1 MLFNSYEFMLY
12 FLPVAVIGYFILQ
25 KFNQNIAKIF
35 LVGMSLYF
43 YAYFEAKY
51 LLLIGVSLF
60 TNAFIGQQII
70 QKTNKKTRKILL
82 TAGLIFNISL
92 LGYFKYSD
100 FFLDNINTI
109 FGTDIPLLKL
119 LLPLGIS
126 FITFQKIGFLVDC
139 YKRELTKFN
148 FIDFCLF
155 VTFFPQLIA
164 GPIVHH
170 SKVLPQFQDESK
182 RKLNVENIAKGL
194 YIFGIGLT
202 KKVVIADSLAQ
213 WADFGFSNVN
223 QLSTTDA
230 WISSLAYTL
239 QLYFDFSGYCDMAI
253 GAALLFNITLP
264 TNFFSPY
271 KSLSIQDFWRRW
283 HMTLGRF
290 FTQYVYIPLGGSR
303 KGQVRTYVNLFTIFL
318 ISGIWHGAGW
328 TFVIWGV
335 LHGLAIV
342 IHRLFKNL
350 GGKMPKVFAWILTM
364 GFVHVTWVFF
374 RATSVED
381 ALTMLNRMFNVNY
394 LHLQT
399 ALIQFRPETLTGV
412 STLDNLIYSIANLF
426 PFQVTGSQFNFQTI
440 LYLAI
445 GMVIVLFTKN
455 SIEKLE
461 SFRPKPIYALA
472 LASMFILSLM
482 YLNRVSSFLYFNF

>member
-1 MLFNSYEFMLY
+1 MLFNSYEFMFL
-12 FLPVAVIGYFILQ
+12 FLPIAVIGYFLLQ
-25 KFNQNIAKIF
+25 KVNRNLAKLF

-43 YAYFEAKY
+43 YAYFETKY

-60 TNAFIGQQII
+60 TNAIIGNQII
-70 QKTNKKTRKILL
+70 HKTNEKTRKILL
-82 TAGLIFNISL
+82 IVGLLFNISL
-92 LGYFKYSD
+92 LGYFKYAD
-100 FFLDNINTI
+100 FFLDNVNLL
-109 FGTDIPLLKL
+109 FGTDFPLLKL

-139 YKRELTKFN
+139 YKKELTKFN

-182 RKLNVENIAKGL
+182 RKLNIENITKGL

-264 TNFFSPY
+264 VNFFSPY
-271 KSLSIQDFWRRW
+271 KSLNIQEFWRRW

-303 KGQVRTYVNLFTIFL
+303 NGKVRTYINLFLIFL

-328 TFVIWGV
+328 TFVIWGI

-342 IHRLFKNL
+342 LHRIFTDL
-350 GGKMPKVFAWILTM
+350 GWKMPKVFAWILTM
-364 GFVHVTWVFF
+364 GFVHVAWVFF
-374 RATSVED
+374 RATSVTD
-381 ALTMLNRMFNVNY
+381 ALTMLNRMFNIKY
-394 LHLQT
+394 LDVST
-399 ALIQFRPETLTGV
+399 ALIQFRPETLAGV
-412 STLDNLIYSIANLF
+412 SKLDNLIYTITNLF
-426 PFQVTGSQFNFQTI
+426 PFQVTGNQFNFQTI
-440 LYLAI
+440 LYLLIGIAI
-445 GMVIVLFTKN
+445 VSLTKN

-461 SFRPKPIYALA
+461 SFRPKPIYAFA

-482 YLNRVSSFLYFNF
+482 YLTRVSSFLYFNF

>member
-1 MLFNSYEFMLY
+1 MLFNSYEFMFF
-12 FLPVAVIGYFILQ
+12 FLPIAVIGYFLLQ
-25 KFNQNIAKIF
+25 KVNRNLAKLF

-43 YAYFEAKY
+43 YAYFETKY

-60 TNAFIGQQII
+60 TNAIIGNQII
-70 QKTNKKTRKILL
+70 HKTNEKTRKILL
-82 TAGLIFNISL
+82 VVGLLFNISL
-92 LGYFKYSD
+92 LGYFKYAD
-100 FFLDNINTI
+100 FFLDNVNLL
-109 FGTDIPLLKL
+109 FGTDFPLLKL

-139 YKRELTKFN
+139 YKKELTKFN

-182 RKLNVENIAKGL
+182 RKLNIENITKGL

-223 QLSTTDA
+223 QLSTIDA

-264 TNFFSPY
+264 VNFFSPY
-271 KSLSIQDFWRRW
+271 KSLNIQEFWRRW

-303 KGQVRTYVNLFTIFL
+303 NGQVRTYINLFLIFL

-328 TFVIWGV
+328 TFVIWGI

-342 IHRLFKNL
+342 LHRMFTNL
-350 GGKMPKVFAWILTM
+350 GWKMPKVFAWMLTM
-364 GFVHVTWVFF
+364 GFVHVAWVFF
-374 RATSVED
+374 RATSVKD
-381 ALTMLNRMFNVNY
+381 ALTMLNRMFNIKY
-394 LHLQT
+394 LDVST
-399 ALIQFRPETLTGV
+399 ALIQFRPETLEGV
-412 STLDNLIYSIANLF
+412 SKLDNLIYTITNLF
-426 PFQVTGSQFNFQTI
+426 PFQVTGNQFNFQTI
-440 LYLAI
+440 LYLLI
-445 GMVIVLFTKN
+445 GIAIVLFTKN

-461 SFRPKPIYALA
+461 SFRPKPIYAFA

-482 YLNRVSSFLYFNF
+482 YLTRVSSFLYFNF

>member
-1 MLFNSYEFMLY
+1 MFF
-12 FLPVAVIGYFILQ
+12 FLPIAVIGYFLLQ
-25 KFNQNIAKIF
+25 KVNRNLAKLF

-43 YAYFEAKY
+43 YAYFETKY

-60 TNAFIGQQII
+60 TNAIIGNQII
-70 QKTNKKTRKILL
+70 HKTNEKTRKILL
-82 TAGLIFNISL
+82 VVGLLFNISL
-92 LGYFKYSD
+92 LGYFKYAD
-100 FFLDNINTI
+100 FFLDNVNLL
-109 FGTDIPLLKL
+109 FGTDFPLLKL

-139 YKRELTKFN
+139 YKKELTKFN

-182 RKLNVENIAKGL
+182 RKLNIENITKGL

-223 QLSTTDA
+223 QLSTIDA

-264 TNFFSPY
+264 VNFFSPY
-271 KSLSIQDFWRRW
+271 KSLNIQEFWRRW

-303 KGQVRTYVNLFTIFL
+303 NGQVRTYINLFLIFL

-328 TFVIWGV
+328 TFVIWGI

-342 IHRLFKNL
+342 LHRMFTNL
-350 GGKMPKVFAWILTM
+350 GWKMPKVFAWMLTM
-364 GFVHVTWVFF
+364 GFVHVAWVFF
-374 RATSVED
+374 RATSVKD
-381 ALTMLNRMFNVNY
+381 ALTMLNRMFNIKY
-394 LHLQT
+394 LDVST
-399 ALIQFRPETLTGV
+399 ALIQFRPETLEGV
-412 STLDNLIYSIANLF
+412 SKLDNLIYTITNLF
-426 PFQVTGSQFNFQTI
+426 PFQVTGNQFNFQTI
-440 LYLAI
+440 LYLLI
-445 GMVIVLFTKN
+445 GIAIVLFTKN

-461 SFRPKPIYALA
+461 SFRPKPIYAFA

-482 YLNRVSSFLYFNF
+482 YLTRVSSFLYFNF